1 MAEHKVPVLDV
12 SLKIPPELLG
22 GVGADAAK
30 FLRGDQVWAIPSGAV
45 SWQEEWE
52 KHTQSGQVD
61 IVGVRYV
68 TVYFLQPFTLV
79 PKILLTMRD
88 PTNKVAV
95 VSELTMT
102 YFKLDMGN
110 ITTVLIDWMAIAR

>member
-1 MAEHKVPVLDV
+1 MPVLDV
-12 SLKIPPELLG
+12 SLKIPTELLG

-30 FLRGDQVWAIPSGAV
+30 FLRGDQIWAVPFDAV
-45 SWQEEWE
+45 RWEEEWR
-52 KHTQSGQVD
+52 KHIQSGQVD
-61 IVGVRYV
+61 IVGVRYA
-68 TVYFLQPFTLV
+68 TVYFLTPFFLV

-95 VSELTMT
+95 VPEVTLT